1 MQLHSSPLH
10 VAIILDGNGRWATQ
24 KGYPRVMGHRAGAK
38 TVRKIVEVAPD
49 YGINMLTMYAFSA
62 DNWKRPDYE
71 VKALMKLFG
80 DYLRSETVRCLR
92 NDVRLSVIGRRDR
105 LAKSLI
111 QQIEHAEHA
120 TREGQRLHLRI
131 ALDYSG
137 RDMLVY
143 AAQQLA
149 EQQQEITRETLSH
162 YLSGPGQAGEVAR
175 DVDLL
180 IRTGGEQRLSDFQ
193 LWECAYAEFAFFDK
207 MWPDFS
213 GQDLQQAVYY
223 FHHRERRFGGL
234 IQPDNASFNGN
245 NQVMSQSMAATAV

>member
-1 MQLHSSPLH
+1 MNTPTPLH
-10 VAIILDGNGRWATQ
+10 VALILDGNGRWATQ
-24 KGYPRVMGHRAGAK
+24 KGYPRVMGHKAGAK
-38 TVRKIVEVAPD
+38 TVRKIVESAPD
-49 YGINMLTMYAFSA
+49 AGVDMLTLYAFSA
-62 DNWKRPDYE
+62 DNWKRPAYE

-80 DYLRSETVRCLR
+80 DYLRSETVRCLQ

-105 LAKSLI
+105 LAKSLL
-111 QQIEHAEHA
+111 QQMDHAESK
-120 TREGQRLHLRI
+120 TRHGKRLHLRI

-149 EQQQEITRETLSH
+149 LENQEITRESIAH
-162 YLSGPGQAGEVAR
+162 YLSGPGQAGEPVR

-193 LWECAYAEFAFFDK
+193 LWECAYAEFMFFEK
-207 MWPDFS
+207 MWPDFLP
-213 GQDLQQAVYY
+213 QDLKEAVYA

-234 IQPDNASFNGN
+234 VQKPNLSI
-245 NQVMSQSMAATAV
+245 AAV